1 MGVEIKFHLLPI
13 ILKYILQGFTIKI
26 LKTYTGEWE
35 KYIRLEV
42 NTINTM
48 KIGNEGKA
56 SMLVWTNLQK
66 RKFTTKHTVKVKRW
80 IPNLTELANSSKTQ
94 FSKTVPE

>member
-1 MGVEIKFHLLPI
+1 MSSCTYFVVVGVEIKYHVLPI

-48 KIGNEGKA
+48 KIGNEGRQKQVRDNDNE
-56 SMLVWTNLQK
+56 LNYKEQNLQQNIQ
-66 RKFTTKHTVKVKRW
+66 R
-80 IPNLTELANSSKTQ
+80 
-94 FSKTVPE
+94 